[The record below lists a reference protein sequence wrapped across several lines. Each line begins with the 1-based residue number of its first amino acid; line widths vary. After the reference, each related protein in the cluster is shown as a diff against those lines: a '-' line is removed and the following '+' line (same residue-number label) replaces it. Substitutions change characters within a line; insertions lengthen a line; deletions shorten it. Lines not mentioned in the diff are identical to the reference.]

1 MLMFVCE
8 SEGTKDLQRV
18 LDSSL
23 ATASPLARR
32 IYANPRWSAAS
43 VQRFVNRVMAATVA
57 TVRADGRPH
66 ASVVLVACREGSVY
80 FTASRGSQLL
90 RNLRHRPHVAMTVAD
105 RDHDLTLFGEAESL
119 GLARDLP
126 DLVRR
131 LDHLSRRGRFIPQD
145 WDGFLYQ
152 VDIERIFLSR

>member
-1 MLMFVCE
+1 MFVRE

-32 IYANPRWSAAS
+32 IYANQRWSPAS

-57 TVRADGRPH
+57 TVQADGRPH
-66 ASVVLVACREGSVY
+66 AAVVLVACGEGSIY
-80 FTASRGSQLL
+80 FTASRGSRLL
-90 RNLRHRPHVAMTVAD
+90 RNLRHRPQIAMTVTD
-105 RDHDLTLFGEAESL
+105 RDHDLTLFGEAVSL
-119 GLARDLP
+119 GPAGDLP

-131 LDHLSRRGRFIPQD
+131 LDQRSRRGQFIPQG
-145 WDGFLYQ
+145 WDGFLYE
-152 VDIERIFLSR
+152 VHIDRIFLSR